1 MRATPIQEL
10 PSIYIEKIQ
19 IGGGNSQQPLRIPS
33 WPPSMGPILRRR
45 DESFHVVLR
54 TELEVDLKRT
64 ENYCLKLLALYLRR
78 MII

>member
-1 MRATPIQEL
+1 MRATPHQEL

-19 IGGGNSQQPLRIPS
+19 TGGRNSNDPLRVPS
-33 WPPSMGPILRRR
+33 WHLSVGPILSRG
-45 DESFHVVLR
+45 DGSFHVVLR

>member
-1 MRATPIQEL
+1 MGTINFTAYEYKYMKKQVTLLKQD
-10 PSIYIEKIQ
+10 K
-19 IGGGNSQQPLRIPS
+19 GG
-33 WPPSMGPILRRR
+33 
-45 DESFHVVLR
+45 